1 MKNPDIKK
9 MFETIAE
16 GYDFQNRFL
25 SLRIDTYWRKKMVEN
40 IRDDINGT
48 VLDVATGTA
57 EVALEIV
64 RQRPGLKV
72 LGIDFSANMLK
83 IGREKVKKKGLE
95 DKIQL
100 FLGDALK
107 IPFKESQFDA
117 LTIAF
122 GIRNIKEREEAL
134 REFYAVLKPG
144 GQLIIMEFG
153 LPSTPL
159 IGQLYQFYFNRI
171 LPRLGDTISRTGYA
185 YTYLANSVHKFPLP
199 EDFVRMVEE
208 AGFRE
213 VKIKKLTF
221 GTALLFIAQ
230 KST

>member
-25 SLRIDTYWRKKMVEN
+25 SLRVDTYWRKKMVEN

-83 IGREKVKKKGLE
+83 IGREKVKKKGFE
-95 DKIQL
+95 DKIHL

-107 IPFKESQFDA
+107 IPFKKSQFDA

-122 GIRNIKEREEAL
+122 GIRNIKERKEAL
-134 REFYAVLKPG
+134 REFYTVLKPG

-153 LPSTPL
+153 LPNTPL
-159 IGQLYQFYFNRI
+159 IGHLYQFYFNRI
-171 LPRLGDTISRTGYA
+171 LPWLGDTISRTGYA

-199 EDFVRMVEE
+199 EDFVGMIEK

-221 GTALLFIAQ
+221 GTALLFIAR